1 MIAARC
7 FEMSTNPHELVM
19 DPFGGGGSS
28 YEAASSL
35 HRYWIGSELTDCQHI
50 IDRINTAFPK
60 DAGKMPPK
68 DVFSVFR

>member
-7 FEMSTNPHELVM
+7 FEISTNPHELVM

-28 YEAASSL
+28 YEAASGL

-50 IDRINTAFPK
+50 ADRLTERFPAE
-60 DAGKMPPK
+60 AGKLPPK